1 MLFIGPTRNYDPAI
15 YSSSVVVSWL
25 HVSTTDV
32 THAAKSMLILML
44 SKAAVRG
51 EPKGGEKHAP
61 QPPAV
66 QFIQYHKVSR
76 STSCYQV
83 RAPQARCRKQTPVLF
98 GNEDKVRA
106 TEMMVLL
113 TLTRWT
119 TKKHVINNASEPSGS
134 LGLGKFHPDIG
145 TAHQFFHTP
154 VFHAPTKKRPAARS
168 KIQYAVSLLHN
179 VAFPSFW

>member
-1 MLFIGPTRNYDPAI
+1 MHRSIGRIVKLRHD
-15 YSSSVVVSWL
+15 
-25 HVSTTDV
+25 
-32 THAAKSMLILML
+32 
-44 SKAAVRG
+44 G
-51 EPKGGEKHAP
+51 
-61 QPPAV
+61 PAV
-66 QFIQYHKVSR
+66 QFIQYHKVSGSTSCYYVGAPYDGPAVRFIQYHKVSR

-83 RAPQARCRKQTPVLF
+83 RAPQARCRRQTPVLF

-119 TKKHVINNASEPSGS
+119 TKKHVINNASGPPGS

-179 VAFPSFW
+179 VAFRSFW